1 MSDRTAKPLE
11 EVLRGHTPPHDL
23 EAEREVLGAMLL
35 SEKALH
41 LGLELLRPE
50 DFYAPAHQKVFQVI
64 FDLYHGR
71 NKTPVDYLMVKDE
84 LERRGELDE
93 VGGLAYLQDLVTNVL
108 SPALL
113 EKHAQIVR
121 EKAVYRE
128 LIEKAWQTAQE
139 ALEEVEPAEELLE
152 KVEQRFME
160 IRGRQIGEVFK
171 TIRDLKEELTTLF
184 TQELTTHEGTTG
196 LPSGFPDLDRYT
208 AGFHN
213 GDLIIVASRPGMGK
227 TSFVLSIMRYLSVEK
242 EIPTAI
248 FSLEMPAEQL
258 AMRLLAMEARVS
270 LHKLRRLEVRD
281 VAGRLTDALER
292 LVQAPIYIDDS
303 SSLSVMDLRAR
314 ARRAYDKGAKIIF
327 VDYLQLLTAGDT
339 RRREGNRVQEV
350 SEISRSLKLLA
361 KDLNLPVVALSQ
373 LSRAV
378 EHREDKRPRLADL
391 RESGAIEQDA
401 DLVLFLYRPEVYS
414 PDPALEGKAE
424 VIIAKNRNGP
434 LASVDLTFLKEYT
447 LFVPSTEAVGL
458 PSDLPPLDHDTFDD
472 FAF

>member
-1 MSDRTAKPLE
+1 MSTKENPFQQD
-11 EVLRGHTPPHDL
+11 LRGLSAPHDL
-23 EAEREVLGAMLL
+23 EAEREVLGAMML

-41 LGLELLRPE
+41 LGLEMLRAD
-50 DFYAPAHQKVFQVI
+50 DFYAPAHQKIFQVI
-64 FDLYHGR
+64 FDLYHER

-84 LERRGELDE
+84 LERRGELEE
-93 VGGLAYLQDLVTNVL
+93 VGGLPYLQDLVTNVL
-108 SPALL
+108 SPALI

-121 EKAVYRE
+121 EKAIYRE
-128 LIEKAWQTAQE
+128 LIERAWQTARE
-139 ALEEVEPAEELLE
+139 ALEEAEPVEDLLE

-160 IRGRQIGEVFK
+160 IRSRQLGDVFK
-171 TIRDLKEELTTLF
+171 TLRDLREELTTLF
-184 TQELTTHEGTTG
+184 TQELANESGITG
-196 LPSGFPDLDRYT
+196 LPSGFMDLDRYT
-208 AGFHN
+208 TGFHE
-213 GDLIIVASRPGMGK
+213 GDLVVVASRPSMGK

-270 LHKLRRLEVRD
+270 LHRLRTLNVRD

-314 ARRAYDKGAKIIF
+314 ARRAYEKGAKIIF
-327 VDYLQLLTAGDT
+327 VDYLQLLTAGDA

-361 KDLNLPVVALSQ
+361 KDLNIPVVALSQ

-401 DLVLFLYRPEVYS
+401 DLVLFLYRPEVYN
-414 PDPALEGKAE
+414 PDPSLEGKAE

-434 LASVDLTFLKEYT
+434 LHTVNLTFLKEFT
-447 LFVPSTEAVGL
+447 LFAPSTETVGL
-458 PSDLPPLDHDTFDD
+458 PSELPPLDVDFDEP
-472 FAF
+472 AF

>member
-1 MSDRTAKPLE
+1 MSAKENPFQEDPHGLAA
-11 EVLRGHTPPHDL
+11 PHDL

-41 LGLELLRPE
+41 LGLEMLRAD
-50 DFYAPAHQKVFQVI
+50 DFYAPAHQKIFQVI

-84 LERRGELDE
+84 LERRGELE
-93 VGGLAYLQDLVTNVL
+93 EAGGLTYLQDLVTNVL
-108 SPALL
+108 SPALI

-121 EKAVYRE
+121 EKAIYRE
-128 LIEKAWQTAQE
+128 LIERAWETARE
-139 ALEEVEPAEELLE
+139 ALEEAEPVEDLLE

-160 IRGRQIGEVFK
+160 IRSRQIGDVFK
-171 TIRDLKEELTTLF
+171 TLRDLREELTTLF
-184 TQELTTHEGTTG
+184 TQERTNQNEVTG
-196 LPSGFPDLDRYT
+196 IPSGFVDLDRYT
-208 AGFHN
+208 TGFHE
-213 GDLIIVASRPGMGK
+213 GDLVVVASRPSMGK

-270 LHKLRRLEVRD
+270 LHRLRTLNVRD

-314 ARRAYDKGAKIIF
+314 ARRAYEKGAKIIF
-327 VDYLQLLTAGDT
+327 VDYLQLLTAGDA

-361 KDLNLPVVALSQ
+361 KDLGIPVVALSQ

-401 DLVLFLYRPEVYS
+401 DLVLFLYRPEVYTS
-414 PDPALEGKAE
+414 DPSLEGKAT

-458 PSDLPPLDHDTFDD
+458 PSELPPLDVDYDEP
-472 FAF
+472 AF